1 MVVKKDQN
9 LFQNNHQRTKQ
20 MSPIRK
26 FLRYVKPYKWQM
38 AAGISCILVSLSF
51 GLLVPY
57 FVGMAVDDFAVEV
70 TWQKIVYYPLIIL
83 AVNLGSGIFL
93 FLQRR
98 LLINAS
104 RHIEFDM
111 RQDFYDSLINQP
123 LEYFHRTRVGDL
135 MARATND
142 LSAIRQIVGPM
153 ILYSFQA
160 IFALAIVL
168 PILLNISVK
177 LTLLILIPMPLVSLT
192 VKILGEQIHKRFEK
206 IQEFFSDITAR
217 AQENLTGVRV
227 VRAYAQEDAEIE
239 QFQVLNREYAAR
251 NLQLVKFAAAMRPL
265 LFFFIGL
272 GFVII
277 VAVGVPMAVNGEIT
291 AGAFTSFVLYL
302 QRMIW
307 YLIALGYVVNLYQR
321 GTASLKRFNA
331 VLETEPTIK
340 DAPGTREQPK
350 IKGEIEFRNLSF
362 GYGGSIEEGPGTKSE
377 PPAVAGGLRQDNG
390 TVTGENVD
398 GPTQPPATAG
408 GSDLDR
414 GLVLQNINL
423 KIDPGK
429 TVAFVGRTGS
439 GKSTLVSLVPR
450 LLDAPDGTVLIDGI
464 PVRQFPLE
472 QLRSSI
478 GFVPQETFLFSDTL
492 AENIAMGV
500 GEEGGE
506 KGIQGDGERASV
518 YTDVPVV
525 NRVSPSPLRPF
536 SPSSAVSVEKAAEVA
551 GLASDVKDFPGKYE
565 QLVGERG
572 ITLSGGQKQRTA
584 IARAVMR
591 DPRILI
597 LDDSLSAVDTYTE
610 EKILHNLRDVR
621 SDRTTLIVSHRVS
634 TIRDADLICVLDHG
648 RIIERGT
655 HDELLALDGEYADLY
670 ERQLL
675 EEELEATD

>member
-1 MVVKKDQN
+1 MEQ
-9 LFQNNHQRTKQ
+9 L
-20 MSPIRK
+20 RK
-26 FLRYVKPYKWQM
+26 FAHYLKPYKWQM
-38 AAGISCILVSLSF
+38 IAGISFILVSLAF

-57 FVGMAVDDFAVEV
+57 LVGVAIDDLAAGM
-70 TWQKIVYYPLIIL
+70 TWQKVVFYPLVIL
-83 AVNLGSGIFL
+83 GVNLASGIFL

-98 LLINAS
+98 FLINAS

-111 RQDFYDSLINQP
+111 RQDFYASLVDQP
-123 LEYFHRTRVGDL
+123 AEYFHTTRVGDL

-142 LSAIRQIVGPM
+142 LAAIRQIVGPM

-239 QFQVLNREYAAR
+239 QFQILNREYAKR

-277 VAVGVPMAVNGEIT
+277 VAVGIPMAVAGEIS
-291 AGAFTSFVLYL
+291 AGAFTSFILYL

-331 VLETEPTIK
+331 ILEAVPSIK
-340 DAPGTREQPK
+340 DSAEARQQPP
-350 IKGEIEFRNLSF
+350 IKGAVEFRNLNFSYD
-362 GYGGSIEEGPGTKSE
+362 GLESAELAGASSSDGA
-377 PPAVAGGLRQDNG
+377 PAPL
-390 TVTGENVD
+390 
-398 GPTQPPATAG
+398 QPPATAG
-408 GSDLDR
+408 GSDR
-414 GLVLQNINL
+414 SSKLVLENINL
-423 KIDPGK
+423 KIEPGM

-439 GKSTLVSLVPR
+439 GKSTLVSLIPR
-450 LLDAPDGTVLIDGI
+450 LIDAPAGAVLIDGT
-464 PVRQFPLE
+464 PVRAFSLE
-472 QLRSSI
+472 QLRRAI

-492 AENIAMGV
+492 AENIAMGIEPESQV
-500 GEEGGE
+500 PSLKSQVDYGT
-506 KGIQGDGERASV
+506 ASPDLGRG
-518 YTDVPVV
+518 TWDLGH
-525 NRVSPSPLRPF
+525 RV
-536 SPSSAVSVEKAAEVA
+536 AAAADLA
-551 GLASDVKDFPGKYE
+551 GLASDIRDFPGKYE

-610 EKILHNLRDVR
+610 EKILHNLRDIR
-621 SDRTTLIVSHRVS
+621 QERTTLIVSHRVS
-634 TIRDADLICVLDHG
+634 TIRDADLICVLDNG

-655 HDELLALDGEYADLY
+655 HDELLKLDGEYAGLY

-675 EEELEATD
+675 EEELEATN

>member
-1 MVVKKDQN
+1 MNQP
-9 LFQNNHQRTKQ
+9 L
-20 MSPIRK
+20 RK
-26 FLRYVKPYKWQM
+26 FFKYLKPYKWQM
-38 AAGISCILVSLSF
+38 IAGIFFILVSLGF
-51 GLLVPY
+51 GLVVPY
-57 FVGMAVDDFAVEV
+57 LVGVAVDDLAAGV
-70 TWQKIVYYPLIIL
+70 TWQKVVYYPLVIL
-83 AVNLGSGIFL
+83 GVNLGSGIFL

-98 LLINAS
+98 FLINAS

-111 RQDFYDSLINQP
+111 REDFYASLVDQP
-123 LEYFHRTRVGDL
+123 LEYFHKTRVGDL

-142 LSAIRQIVGPM
+142 LAAIRQIVGPM

-239 QFQVLNREYAAR
+239 QFQILNREYAKR

-277 VAVGVPMAVNGEIT
+277 VAVGIPMAVAGEIT
-291 AGAFTSFVLYL
+291 AGDFTSFILYL

-331 VLETEPTIK
+331 ILEAVPSIRDSAE
-340 DAPGTREQPK
+340 AHVQPP
-350 IKGEIEFRNLSF
+350 IKGGVEFRNLSF
-362 GYGGSIEEGPGTKSE
+362 SYDTGAE
-377 PPAVAGGLRQDNG
+377 PASAP
-390 TVTGENVD
+390 
-398 GPTQPPATAG
+398 G
-408 GSDLDR
+408 GSDGNR
-414 GLVLQNINL
+414 KLVLENISL
-423 KIDPGK
+423 KIEPGK

-450 LLDAPDGTVLIDGI
+450 LLDAPDGSVLVDGI
-464 PVRQFPLE
+464 PVRHFPLH
-472 QLRSSI
+472 QLRRAI

-500 GEEGGE
+500 GSSEFIVQSSE
-506 KGIQGDGERASV
+506 
-518 YTDVPVV
+518 
-525 NRVSPSPLRPF
+525 LRKTGQLEHTGNLN
-536 SPSSAVSVEKAAEVA
+536 SELRTVTSTISVEKAAEVA
-551 GLASDVKDFPGKYE
+551 GLAFDIRDFPGKYE

-610 EKILHNLRDVR
+610 EKILRNLRDIR
-621 SDRTTLIVSHRVS
+621 QERTTLIVSHRVS
-634 TIRDADLICVLDHG
+634 TIRDADLICVLDNG
-648 RIIERGT
+648 RIIEQGT
-655 HDELLALDGEYADLY
+655 HDELLRLDGEYAELY

>member
-1 MVVKKDQN
+1 MEQLKK
-9 LFQNNHQRTKQ
+9 FA
-20 MSPIRK
+20 
-26 FLRYVKPYKWQM
+26 RYLIPYKLQM
-38 AAGISCILVSLSF
+38 TAGIFFILMSLVF
-51 GLLVPY
+51 GLFVPY
-57 FVGMAVDDFAVEV
+57 FVGLAIDDLSAGV
-70 TWQKIVYYPLIIL
+70 TREKIIYYPLVIL
-83 AVNLGSGIFL
+83 GLNLCSGIFL

-111 RQDFYDSLINQP
+111 RRDFYAALVNQP
-123 LEYFHRTRVGDL
+123 LGYFYNNRVGDL

-142 LSAIRQIVGPM
+142 LGAIRQIVGPM

-177 LTLLILIPMPLVSLT
+177 LTLLLLIPMPLVSLT
-192 VKILGEQIHKRFEK
+192 VKYLGEQIHKRFEK

-217 AQENLTGVRV
+217 TQENLTGVRV
-227 VRAYAQEDAEIE
+227 VRAYAQEDAEIDE
-239 QFQVLNREYAAR
+239 FQKLNRQYADQNVR
-251 NLQLVKFAAAMRPL
+251 LVKFAAAMRPL

-277 VAVGVPMAVNGEIT
+277 VAVGVPMAVRGEIT
-291 AGAFTSFVLYL
+291 AGNFTAFILYL

-331 VLETEPTIK
+331 ILETEPEIK
-340 DAPGTREQPK
+340 DDPGTQDQPK
-350 IKGEIEFRNLSF
+350 VKGRIEFKDLTFAYNGKPVLHDIDLEIE
-362 GYGGSIEEGPGTKSE
+362 
-377 PPAVAGGLRQDNG
+377 
-390 TVTGENVD
+390 
-398 GPTQPPATAG
+398 
-408 GSDLDR
+408 
-414 GLVLQNINL
+414 
-423 KIDPGK
+423 PGK
-429 TVAFVGRTGS
+429 TVAFVGKTGS

-450 LLDAPDGTVLIDGI
+450 LLDAPEGTVLIDGI
-464 PVRQFPLE
+464 PIRRFPLE
-472 QLRSSI
+472 QLRRSI

-492 AENIAMGV
+492 AKNIAFGV
-500 GEEGGE
+500 EDFEPQRRRDAEKVLIQESSKDHIRVNPRSSAANSLSASLRLGGE
-506 KGIQGDGERASV
+506 I
-518 YTDVPVV
+518 
-525 NRVSPSPLRPF
+525 
-536 SPSSAVSVEKAAEVA
+536 SVEKSAEIA
-551 GLASDVKDFPGKYE
+551 GLAEDIKSFPGKYE

-621 SDRTTLIVSHRVS
+621 SGRTTLIVSHRVS
-634 TIRDADLICVLDHG
+634 TIRDADLICVMHEG

-655 HDELLALDGEYADLY
+655 HDELIKLDGEYADLY

-675 EEELEATD
+675 EEEIEATD